1 MKKPDISV
9 IVPVYNVERYLKQC
23 LESIINQT
31 YSNIEIICVNDGTK
45 DKSREILEEY
55 RKRDS
60 RIKIIDKKNGGLSSA
75 RNAGLEVAQGEYI
88 SFIDSDD
95 WIEETMIEKLYRNI
109 TSLGTDIAICAVHQY
124 DEKKKE
130 IDDSNKYYTLE
141 YFDKSFDNRS
151 FTYEETKPFIMDVC
165 VMAWNKLY
173 RRSLID
179 QEEARFPNGLIFEDG
194 PFFFTLFFKAR
205 GVSIVREYL
214 YYYRVN
220 REGSIVQRG
229 GKQFLDIID
238 IVELMFDKVKQLD
251 DAKDI
256 QEIFCRKKVE
266 DFIFRFENLEPKY
279 QRAFAKKLKRKSS
292 LVNEKYYTPN
302 ILKGGFLYNYYLF
315 QGLKTGSIYKYWQR
329 KYSMKLRYKI
339 MEILYQ
345 EENAYCLKC
354 KNKKIKIKKNPNI
367 LDIYYCNDKIYVV
380 ILKKIKFNINFN
392 FSELE
397 KFNNND

>member
-1 MKKPDISV
+1 MDTISV
-9 IVPVYNVERYLKQC
+9 IVPVYNVEKYISQC
-23 LESIINQT
+23 LDSIINQT
-31 YSNIEIICVNDGTK
+31 YSNIEIICVNDGTR
-45 DKSREILEEY
+45 DGSRKILEEY
-55 RKRDS
+55 RKKDS

-109 TSLGTDIAICAVHQY
+109 TSLDTDIAICGVHQY

-179 QEEARFPNGLIFEDG
+179 QEQARFPDGLIFEDG

-238 IVELMFDKVKQLD
+238 IVELMFNKIKNLPDFNDIKNEFYIRKVDDIIYRYTLADFLHKRKFSRKIKNKTFLFDENCFDFSYIKKRARQIYYNLIEIRDRENIIIYNYKKFIIKWKKKIVEILTKEDGYYYLKYKKIIIKIRKNERLFNVMYENDKIKIVLFNKI
-251 DAKDI
+251 K
-256 QEIFCRKKVE
+256 FS
-266 DFIFRFENLEPKY
+266 FRFE
-279 QRAFAKKLKRKSS
+279 
-292 LVNEKYYTPN
+292 
-302 ILKGGFLYNYYLF
+302 
-315 QGLKTGSIYKYWQR
+315 
-329 KYSMKLRYKI
+329 YSKI
-339 MEILYQ
+339 
-345 EENAYCLKC
+345 
-354 KNKKIKIKKNPNI
+354 
-367 LDIYYCNDKIYVV
+367 
-380 ILKKIKFNINFN
+380 
-392 FSELE
+392 EL
-397 KFNNND
+397 